1 MLTAAAL
8 LPDTRIMARTLGFR
22 STEPADPVM
31 ATLSEYMSSA
41 RDRALPEEVLE
52 KAKEHILDTLAAM
65 ISGSQLPPG
74 RAAIKFAAEY
84 AGEQTATVVGSKVLC
99 GPLEAALANGVLAH
113 SDETDD
119 SHAPSQSHPGCS
131 VVPATLALG
140 ERFEISG
147 SHFLRAVVLGYDI
160 GTRVTMSLGGSVF
173 ESEGHKSTHSV
184 AGTFGSAAAAACAA
198 SLNAQQMRW
207 VLDYAAQQSSGIAA
221 WQRDTDHIEKA
232 FVFAGMPARNGVT
245 AASVVKSGWTGVQD
259 VFSGSNNFYL
269 AYAPDGHAAELV
281 EKLGQRFE
289 ITRTNIKKWT
299 VGSPIQA
306 PLDALEVLMKR
317 SPIELGQLK
326 QVIVRVGT
334 HEASVVNNRDMPD
347 ICLQHMIALMLV
359 DKTVTFRSA
368 HDKARMQDPAI
379 LRERAKIELLPDK
392 GLEGHMPQR
401 EAIVELISADGTQ
414 RSEHVL
420 AVRGTVEN
428 PMIREELLAK
438 CTDLIA
444 PIMGQAACKNLI
456 AQIFRLEGVKNI
468 RELRSSLRP
477 S

>member
-1 MLTAAAL
+1 
-8 LPDTRIMARTLGFR
+8 
-22 STEPADPVM
+22 
-31 ATLSEYMSSA
+31 
-41 RDRALPEEVLE
+41 
-52 KAKEHILDTLAAM
+52 
-65 ISGSQLPPG
+65 
-74 RAAIKFAAEY
+74 
-84 AGEQTATVVGSKVLC
+84 
-99 GPLEAALANGVLAH
+99 
-113 SDETDD
+113 
-119 SHAPSQSHPGCS
+119 
-131 VVPATLALG
+131 
-140 ERFEISG
+140 
-147 SHFLRAVVLGYDI
+147 
-160 GTRVTMSLGGSVF
+160 
-173 ESEGHKSTHSV
+173 
-184 AGTFGSAAAAACAA
+184 
-198 SLNAQQMRW
+198 
-207 VLDYAAQQSSGIAA
+207 
-221 WQRDTDHIEKA
+221 
-232 FVFAGMPARNGVT
+232 
-245 AASVVKSGWTGVQD
+245 
-259 VFSGSNNFYL
+259 
-269 AYAPDGHAAELV
+269 
-281 EKLGQRFE
+281 
-289 ITRTNIKKWT
+289 
-299 VGSPIQA
+299 
-306 PLDALEVLMKR
+306 MKR